1 MKIFIY
7 SFREFDEKE
16 IFDELKE
23 KYGFEYGF
31 SAEYPSLENAFLAK
45 GYDAISMTPCTMNAE
60 LLDAFHALGVKYI
73 AARSIGYD
81 HIDIAHAQKLGMGVS
96 HVAYDPDTVADYAIL
111 LMLMGCRKMGYI
123 LERSK
128 IQDYSLRGKLGRDIG
143 DCTIGIIGAGKIG
156 KTVIRHLSAF
166 ESRILAYDLYPD
178 EAMKKYCSYVSLDEL
193 ISQSDIISI
202 HAPASKENY
211 HLLDRERFEKM
222 KQDVMLINTARG
234 TLIDTDA
241 LIANLVSG
249 KVSFAG
255 LDVLEKEDGLYY
267 YNRMGDCI
275 DNVQMAQLRAFPNVV
290 LTPHTAFY
298 TKKVVYSMAENVVK
312 CAFDMQNKKENPLIN
327 IY

>member
-1 MKIFIY
+1 MKLFLY

-23 KYGFEYGF
+23 KYDFEYAF
-31 SAEYPSLENAFLAK
+31 SAEYPSLENAHLAK

-60 LLDAFHALGVKYI
+60 LLDAFHALGVKYV

-81 HIDIAHAQKLGMGVS
+81 HIDIAHAKTLGMGVS

-111 LMLMGCRKMGYI
+111 LMLMGCRKIGYI
-123 LERSK
+123 LERAK
-128 IQDYSLRGKLGRDIG
+128 LQDYSLHGKLGRDIG
-143 DCTIGIIGAGKIG
+143 DCTVGIIGAGQIG

-178 EAMKKYCSYVSLDEL
+178 KAMEAYCQYVSFEEL
-193 ISQSDIISI
+193 IRQSDIISI
-202 HAPASKENY
+202 HAPATKENY
-211 HLLDRERFEKM
+211 HLLNDAAFEKM
-222 KQDVMLINTARG
+222 KQDVMIVNTARG

-241 LIANLVSG
+241 LIQNLISG
-249 KVSFAG
+249 KVGFAG

-267 YNRMGDCI
+267 HNRMGDCI
-275 DNVQMAQLRAFPNVV
+275 DNIQMAQLRAFPNVV

-312 CAFDMQNKKENPLIN
+312 CVLDMQNRRQNPLIN
-327 IY
+327 TN